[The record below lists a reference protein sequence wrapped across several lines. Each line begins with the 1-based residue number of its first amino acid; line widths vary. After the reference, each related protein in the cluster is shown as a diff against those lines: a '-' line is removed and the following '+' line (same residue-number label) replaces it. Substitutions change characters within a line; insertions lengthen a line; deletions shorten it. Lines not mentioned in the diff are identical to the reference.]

1 MTSLRA
7 RVLASVLLLA
17 SAGLLALAAV
27 TYTEQ
32 RSFLEGRLNQQ
43 TQGAIPVL
51 SRELDRAGYGPS
63 GQRPGSPGGGDGGLT
78 PPQFGPGAGAGPG
91 RGGPSNGGPG
101 GNLESGA
108 YGQRRDA
115 AGNVI
120 GHVFITFGNQR
131 TPAPPSLP
139 ARVPLYRTF
148 TVGSVGSS
156 GTKYRV
162 YATRDPDTGG
172 ITIAALPTHEVEQTL
187 SHLLLVEALVIAGV
201 LLALGIS
208 ASLVVRLGL
217 RPLNRMEATAG
228 KIAAGDLSHRVSPAD
243 ERTEVGRLGLALN
256 RMLDRLE
263 QAFGEREAS
272 ERRLRRFLAD
282 ASHELRTPLASIRG
296 YAELFRMGA
305 TADPEET
312 ENAMRRIEEE
322 AQRMGVLV
330 EDLLALAR
338 LDRAPEHERERVD
351 LSELAADAVADAR
364 AVAPQRTIALEAPPG
379 AWVLGDPNQLRQ
391 VFANLLRNALTHT
404 PEASAIE
411 VELDHDDASV
421 MLSVRDHGPGL
432 PPGAPEQLFERF
444 WRSEG
449 GRERGKAGAGLGLA
463 ITRAVVEAHGGS
475 ISARQASG
483 GGAEF
488 LVSLPKAPV
497 AHTTE
502 ATPA

>member
-1 MTSLRA
+1 MSSLRA

-43 TQGAIPVL
+43 TQAAVGVL
-51 SRELDRAGYGPS
+51 SRELDRAGFGPAVAHEPH
-63 GQRPGSPGGGDGGLT
+63 GPGGGGEGSG
-78 PPQFGPGAGAGPG
+78 PPVFGPGAGAGPG
-91 RGGPSNGGPG
+91 PG
-101 GNLESGA
+101 SPGSPGTNLQSGA

-115 AGNVI
+115 SGRVL
-120 GHVFITFGNQR
+120 GHVFITFANQS
-131 TPAPPSLP
+131 TPAPPKLP
-139 ARVPLYRTF
+139 ATVPVYKTF

-156 GTKYRV
+156 GLQYRV

-172 ITIAALPTHEVEQTL
+172 ITIAALPAHEVEQTL

-201 LLALGIS
+201 LLALGIT
-208 ASLVVRLGL
+208 ASVVVRLGL
-217 RPLNRMEATAG
+217 RPLDRMEVTAG
-228 KIAAGDLSHRVSPAD
+228 KIAAGDLSQRVSPAN

-263 QAFGEREAS
+263 QAFREREAS
-272 ERRLRRFLAD
+272 ESRLRRFLAD

-305 TADPEET
+305 AADPVET

-322 AQRMGVLV
+322 AERMGVLV

-338 LDRAPEHERERVD
+338 LDRAPERERERVD

-364 AVAPQRTIALEAPPG
+364 AVAPGRAIELRAPSG

-404 PEASAIE
+404 PETSAVE
-411 VELDHDDASV
+411 VELAGDEDSV
-421 MLSVRDHGPGL
+421 TLRVRDHGPGL
-432 PPGAPEQLFERF
+432 PAGGPEQLFERF
-444 WRSEG
+444 WRNQQ

-475 ISARQASG
+475 ISARDASG

-488 LVSLPKAPV
+488 LVSLPNAAV
-497 AHTTE
+497 ANTAE